1 MSFKEKLLNSTSFT
15 RRTFL
20 KGASVAGATAALYG
34 CGGGGGGKTYMEE
47 DTTVEVPKITEKVI
61 AGGTPHNCGGR
72 CVSRYYVKDGVIK
85 RIVTDDTH
93 GQKHCRGR

>member
-1 MSFKEKLLNSTSFT
+1 MSLKEKLLNSTSFT